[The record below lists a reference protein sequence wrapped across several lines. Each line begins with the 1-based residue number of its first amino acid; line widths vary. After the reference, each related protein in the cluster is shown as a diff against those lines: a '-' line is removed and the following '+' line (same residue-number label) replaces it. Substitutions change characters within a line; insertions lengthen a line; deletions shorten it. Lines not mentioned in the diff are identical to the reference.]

1 MTGKLGKLLHF
12 DVHALGRFRFELI
25 GAIVLILFTF
35 VFYLGWR
42 ANGNETARLDGLI
55 KAANAQISQ
64 IEADAST
71 LEGLGHAVND
81 AERNLALLEGR
92 LKAVNERLPSDR
104 HISRLLSDLS
114 DSGGDVKIVSIKP
127 LAPEDK
133 GELARLPFQISMES
147 RFVSFGAYIERI
159 ENLPR
164 LMVIDNISIE
174 PKEEGSQILNSNLF
188 LSAYVLGYGG
198 RK

>member
-1 MTGKLGKLLHF
+1 MTGKLGKLLHP
-12 DVHALGRFRFELI
+12 DVQTLERLRFELI
-25 GAIVLILFTF
+25 GAVALIVFTI
-35 VFYLGWR
+35 VFYLFWR
-42 ANGNETARLDGLI
+42 SGGGEIARLDGRI
-55 KAANAQISQ
+55 AAANAEAGR
-64 IEADAST
+64 IEAEAST
-71 LEGLGHAVND
+71 IEGLGHAVSE
-81 AERNLALLEGR
+81 AERNLAILEER
-92 LKAVNERLPSDR
+92 LRAINERLPSDR

-114 DSGGDVKIVSIKP
+114 DSGSDVKILSIKP

-133 GELARLPFQISMES
+133 GELARLPFQINMES

-164 LMVIDNISIE
+164 LIVIDNITIE
-174 PKEEGSQILNSNLF
+174 PREEGSQELNSNLF

>member
-1 MTGKLGKLLHF
+1 MTGKLGKLLHP
-12 DVHALGRFRFELI
+12 DVHTLERVRFELI
-25 GAIVLILFTF
+25 GAVALIVFTI
-35 VFYLGWR
+35 VFYLFWR
-42 ANGNETARLDGLI
+42 SGGGEIARLDGRI
-55 KAANAQISQ
+55 AAANAEAGR
-64 IEADAST
+64 IEAEAST
-71 LEGLGHAVND
+71 IEGLGHAVSE
-81 AERNLALLEGR
+81 AERNLAILEER
-92 LKAVNERLPSDR
+92 LRAINERLPSDR

-114 DSGGDVKIVSIKP
+114 DSGSDVKILSIKP

-133 GELARLPFQISMES
+133 GELARLPFQINMES

-164 LMVIDNISIE
+164 LIVIDNITIE
-174 PKEEGSQILNSNLF
+174 PREEGSQELNSNLF

>member
-12 DVHALGRFRFELI
+12 DVHALDRFRFELI
-25 GAIVLILFTF
+25 GAVVLIVFTF
-35 VFYLGWR
+35 AFYLGWR
-42 ANGNETARLDGLI
+42 VNVNETTRLDGLI
-55 KAANAQISQ
+55 KAANAQVSQ
-64 IEADAST
+64 IQADVST
-71 LEGLGHAVND
+71 IEGLDNAVND
-81 AERNLALLEGR
+81 ARRNLALLEGR
-92 LKAVNERLPSDR
+92 LKAINERLPSDK

-114 DSGGDVKIVSIKP
+114 DNGGDLKIVSIKP

-147 RFVSFGAYIERI
+147 GFVPFGAYIERI

-164 LMVIDNISIE
+164 LMVIDNITIE
-174 PKEEGSQILNSNLF
+174 PKEEGSRVLNSNLF

-198 RK
+198 GK

>member
-12 DVHALGRFRFELI
+12 DIHAIERFRFELI
-25 GAIVLILFTF
+25 GAMVLIIFTF
-35 VFYLGWR
+35 VFYFGWR
-42 ANGNETARLDGLI
+42 VNENETARLDGLI
-55 KAANAQISQ
+55 NAAKAQISQ
-64 IEADAST
+64 IETEAST
-71 LEGLGHAVND
+71 IEGLGQAVND
-81 AERNLALLEGR
+81 AGRNLALLEGR
-92 LKAVNERLPSDR
+92 LKAINERLPSDR
-104 HISRLLSDLS
+104 HIARLLSDLS

-127 LAPEDK
+127 LQPEDK

-164 LMVIDNISIE
+164 LMVIDNITIE
-174 PKEEGSQILNSNLF
+174 PREEGSNMLNSNLF

-198 RK
+198 GK

>member
-1 MTGKLGKLLHF
+1 MTGKPGKLLDF
-12 DVHALGRFRFELI
+12 DIHALDRFRTELI
-25 GAIVLILFTF
+25 GAAVLIVFTI
-35 VFYLGWR
+35 VFYLGWHS
-42 ANGNETARLDGLI
+42 AENETARLDGLI
-55 KAANAQISQ
+55 KAANAQVSQ

-71 LEGLGHAVND
+71 IEGLDKAVND
-81 AERNLALLEGR
+81 AEKNLALLEGK

-133 GELARLPFQISMES
+133 GELARLPFQINMES
-147 RFVSFGAYIERI
+147 RFVSLGAYIERI

-164 LMVIDNISIE
+164 LMVIDNITIE
-174 PKEEGSQILNSNLF
+174 PKEEGSRVLNSNLF

>member
-1 MTGKLGKLLHF
+1 MTGKPGKLLHF
-12 DVHALGRFRFELI
+12 DVHALDRFRFELI
-25 GAIVLILFTF
+25 GAVVLIVFTF

-42 ANGNETARLDGLI
+42 SGKNETARLDGLI
-55 KAANAQISQ
+55 KAASAQISQ
-64 IEADAST
+64 IEAEAET
-71 LEGLGHAVND
+71 IEGLDRAVND
-81 AERNLALLEGR
+81 ASRNLALLEGR

-114 DSGGDVKIVSIKP
+114 DSGNDVKIVSIKP

-133 GELARLPFQISMES
+133 GELARLPFQINMES

-159 ENLPR
+159 ESLPR
-164 LMVIDNISIE
+164 LMVIDNITIE
-174 PKEEGSQILNSNLF
+174 PKEEGSRVLNSNLF

-198 RK
+198 GK

>member
-1 MTGKLGKLLHF
+1 MTGKLGKLLHP
-12 DVHALGRFRFELI
+12 DVHTLERLRFELI
-25 GAIVLILFTF
+25 GAVALIVFTI
-35 VFYLGWR
+35 VFYLFWR
-42 ANGNETARLDGLI
+42 SGGGEIDRLDGRI
-55 KAANAQISQ
+55 AAANAEAGR
-64 IEADAST
+64 IEAEAST
-71 LEGLGHAVND
+71 VEGLGHAVSE
-81 AERNLALLEGR
+81 AERNLAILEER
-92 LKAVNERLPSDR
+92 LRAINERLPSDR

-114 DSGGDVKIVSIKP
+114 DSGSDVKILSIKP

-133 GELARLPFQISMES
+133 GELARLPFQINMES

-164 LMVIDNISIE
+164 LIVIDNITIE
-174 PKEEGSQILNSNLF
+174 PREEGSQELNSNLF

>member
-12 DVHALGRFRFELI
+12 DVQTLERLRFELI
-25 GAIVLILFTF
+25 GAVALIVFTI
-35 VFYLGWR
+35 VFYLFWR
-42 ANGNETARLDGLI
+42 SGGGEIARLDGRI
-55 KAANAQISQ
+55 AAANAEAGR
-64 IEADAST
+64 IEAEAST
-71 LEGLGHAVND
+71 IEGLGHAVSE
-81 AERNLALLEGR
+81 AERNLAILEER
-92 LKAVNERLPSDR
+92 LRAINERLPSDR

-114 DSGGDVKIVSIKP
+114 DSGSDVKILSIKP

-133 GELARLPFQISMES
+133 GELARLPFQINMES

-164 LMVIDNISIE
+164 LIVIDNITIE
-174 PKEEGSQILNSNLF
+174 PREEGSQELNSNLF

>member
-1 MTGKLGKLLHF
+1 MTGKLGKLLHL
-12 DVHALGRFRFELI
+12 DVHTLERLRFELI
-25 GAIVLILFTF
+25 GAVALIVFTI
-35 VFYLGWR
+35 VFYLFWR
-42 ANGNETARLDGLI
+42 SGVEEIARLDGRI
-55 KAANAQISQ
+55 AAANAEAWR
-64 IEADAST
+64 IEAEAST
-71 LEGLGHAVND
+71 IEGLGHAVSE
-81 AERNLALLEGR
+81 AERNLAILEER
-92 LKAVNERLPSDR
+92 LRAINERLPSDR

-114 DSGGDVKIVSIKP
+114 DSGSDVKILSIKP

-133 GELARLPFQISMES
+133 GELARLPFQINMES

-164 LMVIDNISIE
+164 LIVIDNITIE
-174 PKEEGSQILNSNLF
+174 PREEGSQELNSNLF

>member
-1 MTGKLGKLLHF
+1 MNGKSGKLLDF
-12 DVHALGRFRFELI
+12 DIHALDRFRTELI
-25 GAIVLILFTF
+25 GAAVLIVFTI
-35 VFYLGWR
+35 VFYLGWHS
-42 ANGNETARLDGLI
+42 AENETARLDGLI
-55 KAANAQISQ
+55 KAANAQVS
-64 IEADAST
+64 
-71 LEGLGHAVND
+71 
-81 AERNLALLEGR
+81 
-92 LKAVNERLPSDR
+92 

-133 GELARLPFQISMES
+133 GELARLPFQINMES
-147 RFVSFGAYIERI
+147 RFVSLGAYIERI

-164 LMVIDNISIE
+164 LMVIDNITIE
-174 PKEEGSQILNSNLF
+174 PKEEGSRVLNSNLF